1 MYKLFQEMLHYR
13 NSLGEAE
20 LDTATVA
27 DFEER
32 YDKIMDKA
40 EEEYEPPSD
49 YYREGYNLFLR
60 LRKYKE
66 SELRFLHDK
75 KVPANNSLCERL
87 AQVYKKKQKQ
97 ATVMRSQDNL
107 RYLCNSMSTVYMLC
121 CSEGNTYE
129 SIAEIFR
136 RKRPPK
142 NKKEIKGN
150 T

>member
-1 MYKLFQEMLHYR
+1 MLHYR

-20 LDTATVA
+20 LDAATAA
-27 DFEER
+27 DFEAR
-32 YDKIMDKA
+32 YDQILDKA
-40 EEEYEPPSD
+40 AEEYEYEPPSD

-75 KVPANNSLCERL
+75 RVPANNSLCERL
-87 AQVYKKKQKQ
+87 ARVYKRKQKQ
-97 ATVMRSQDNL
+97 ATVMRSQENL
-107 RYLCNSMSTVYMLC
+107 QYLCNSMSTVYMLRC
-121 CSEGNTYE
+121 NDGNTYE

-142 NKKEIKGN
+142 PKKKTEVN